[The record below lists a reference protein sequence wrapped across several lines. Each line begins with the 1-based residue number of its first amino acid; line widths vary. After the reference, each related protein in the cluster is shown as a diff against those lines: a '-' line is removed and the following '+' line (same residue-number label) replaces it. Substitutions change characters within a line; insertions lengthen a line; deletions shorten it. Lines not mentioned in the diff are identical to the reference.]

1 MMTATRSNHRF
12 SRRWAPAGGLLL
24 AAVVAAAAADKPADL
39 RVTHVAVFSSGV
51 AYYQCEATVDGNATA
66 ELTFRTEQI
75 NDIIKSLVVEDLDG
89 GTVGT
94 VGYASHDPIE
104 KTLRSFGVDITG
116 KPTLGQ
122 LLDQLRGEP
131 VRITGA
137 QSLAGLIVG
146 VETRQ
151 VQVGD
156 QGLVHM
162 DFLNVLTDA
171 GLRQISFSGI
181 EDIQLANARISA
193 ELRKALE
200 TLATGHDADKKTVVL
215 HFDGQGRRRVRVS
228 YLLEAPIWKTSYR
241 LVIDDEGHPAIQ
253 GWATVDN
260 ATEEDWRDVRLALVS
275 GRPIS
280 FAMDLYTPIY
290 VPRPREELELYAS
303 LRPPEYAGAFEED
316 KAKRGPAAGR
326 VMRSRAPAGRGGR
339 LDAKARK
346 QRETLGYAAGAMPAA
361 VPAEKRSA
369 LSLQDAGVRSVAG
382 AAEAGELFQYVIRTP
397 VSIPRQHSAM
407 LPIVNEKITGEKVS
421 IFNPATHPKY
431 PLNGLEIT
439 NTTGLNLM
447 QGPITVFDGNTYAG
461 DAKLPNLK
469 PQEKR
474 LIAYALDLGTEVMVK
489 QQPRPDRIVSLKIV
503 RGMLIHTHRYLDE
516 RTYVV
521 KNKNDKPRTVLIEQP
536 YGDEWKLIEP
546 ARPYQRA
553 PGLSR
558 FKVSVGA
565 HETKSLTVRLEQV
578 TDQSIA
584 VANLAPDRIRF
595 YLRARVIPDS
605 VRQALQRVIAL
616 QDELHAAQRR
626 RQMLERDL
634 NEQVKEQARIRDNL
648 KTLPKDS
655 DPYRRQLRKFDEI
668 ESRIEKLRTELQAA
682 RAAEQDR
689 QRALDGFVRR
699 LNVE

>member
-1 MMTATRSNHRF
+1 MNAIPLARRF
-12 SRRWAPAGGLLL
+12 SPPRPWPVLVLLL
-24 AAVVAAAAADKPADL
+24 AATAAADKPADL

-51 AYYQCEATVDGNATA
+51 AYYQCEATVEGNATA

-122 LLDQLRGEP
+122 LLEQLRGEP
-131 VRITGA
+131 VRIRGA
-137 QSLAGLIVG
+137 DSLAGLIVG
-146 VETRQ
+146 VETRNVRTGDAGV
-151 VQVGD
+151 VQ
-156 QGLVHM
+156 M
-162 DFLNVLTDA
+162 NYLNVLTDT
-171 GLRQISFSGI
+171 GLRQVSFAGI
-181 EDIQLANARISA
+181 EDIQLTNPKVNA

-200 TLATGHDADKKTVVL
+200 TLATGHDTDKKTVVL
-215 HFDGQGRRRVRVS
+215 HFDGQGKRRVRVS

-241 LVIDDEGHPAIQ
+241 LVIDNEGHPAIQ

-280 FAMDLYTPIY
+280 FTMDLYTPIY

-316 KAKRGPAAGR
+316 KAKRVPAAGR
-326 VMRSRAPAGRGGR
+326 VMRSRAMAGRGAR
-339 LDAKARK
+339 LDGKAGKRLGA
-346 QRETLGYAAGAMPAA
+346 LGYAAEATPAA
-361 VPAEKRSA
+361 PPPERRRA
-369 LSLQDAGVRSVAG
+369 LSLQDAGVRSVAN

-397 VSIPRQHSAM
+397 VSIPRRHSAM
-407 LPIVNEKITGEKVS
+407 LPIVNEQITGEKVS

-447 QGPITVFDGNTYAG
+447 QGPITVFDGDTYAG

-469 PQEKR
+469 PDEKR

-489 QQPRPDRIVSLKIV
+489 QQPRPDRIVSLRIV
-503 RGMLIHTHRYLDE
+503 RGTLIHTHRYMDE

-521 KNKNDKPRTVLIEQP
+521 KNKTDKPRTVLIEQP
-536 YGDEWKLIEP
+536 YGDEWKLLEP
-546 ARPYQRA
+546 AKPYERA

-558 FKVSVGA
+558 FKLAVGA
-565 HETKSLTVRLEQV
+565 HETKSLTVKLERV

-584 VANLAPDRIRF
+584 VANLAPDRIRL
-595 YLRARVIPDS
+595 YLRARAISDKVK
-605 VRQALQRVIAL
+605 QALQRVIAL
-616 QDELHAAQRR
+616 QGELHAAQRQ
-626 RQMLERDL
+626 RQRLESDL
-634 NEQVKEQARIRDNL
+634 REQVKEQARVRENI
-648 KTLPKDS
+648 KTLPKNS

-668 ESRIEKLRTELQAA
+668 ESRIDNLRTRLQSA
-682 RAAEQDR
+682 RNNEQER
-689 QRALDGFVRR
+689 QHALDDYLQQ